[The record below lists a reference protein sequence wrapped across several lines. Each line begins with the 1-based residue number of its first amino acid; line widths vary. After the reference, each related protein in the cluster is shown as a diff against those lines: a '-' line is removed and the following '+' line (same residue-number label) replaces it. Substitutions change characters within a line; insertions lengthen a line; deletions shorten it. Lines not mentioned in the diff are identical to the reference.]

1 MVRDQGQAAEA
12 KNEIRRSITAL
23 FPRRDC
29 VALVRPC
36 ADEKTLRRLDEAPAH
51 ALRPE
56 FLAGVEALTE
66 SVLRDAKPK
75 MVDGCV
81 LTGPALAALAEAY
94 VGAINDG
101 AVPAIATAW
110 QGVAEGE
117 CRKAADGALRAYEEH
132 YTGSDPQP
140 EEAEHAEHGGTKR

>member
-1 MVRDQGQAAEA
+1 VASEEELGAFAPDLVWLLRDFYLDLEDEGRAITTKDYLERALAVLPGQGQAAEA

-110 QGVAEGE
+110 
-117 CRKAADGALRAYEEH
+117 
-132 YTGSDPQP
+132 
-140 EEAEHAEHGGTKR
+140 